1 MNMTDFFLRNLTL
14 RGGVAPA
21 RTYIPIL
28 MPLVECGKLDPTLV
42 ITHRLGLDQLS
53 KGYDLMDQRK
63 EGAIKVVFSPSWN

>member
-1 MNMTDFFLRNLTL
+1 MNMTDFFLRDLTL

-21 RTYIPIL
+21 RPYIPIL
-28 MPLVECGKLDPTLV
+28 MPLVEGGKLNPTLV
-42 ITHRLGLDQLS
+42 ITHRLGLDQVS